1 MFSLSLIFIYTSYA
15 ANIVA
20 LLQSTS
26 YNIRTL
32 SDLLNSDMELAV
44 EDTPYSHFFFST
56 ETEPIRKKIYETK
69 IAPPERKSNW
79 VNASYGVSRMRK
91 RLYAFHMEL
100 GTLYKHVKD
109 TFYEHEKCGLI
120 EITYLRVIDPWHVIP
135 KHSPYKEIFKVGLVH
150 GEIEFRFKMHRNFF
164 MKYH

>member
-69 IAPPERKSNW
+69 IAPPERKPNW
-79 VNASYGVSRMRK
+79 VNASYGVSRMRR
-91 RLYAFHMEL
+91 RLYAFHMEV
-100 GTLYKHVKD
+100 GTLYEHVKD

-120 EITYLRVIDPWHVIP
+120 EISYLRVIDPWHVIP
-135 KHSPYKEIFKVGLVH
+135 KHSPYKEIFKVGLVD
-150 GEIEFRFKMHRNFF
+150 GEIEF
-164 MKYH
+164 